1 MEIKILKNAS
11 KINGTYL
18 SNGIVLE
25 KTENESEFSGINNI
39 HFYLHNIDD
48 DSVEEILPNIDKYNI
63 GEIVNASL
71 CNEYLYFINLFK
83 NGETEGTIAII
94 RYHIPTQTTESLY
107 SYNDSIEEYLKT
119 KRLKLFIINDLYLI
133 LQTEYLT
140 LNIQKTFAGYFK
152 FSQKLFNLKDEK
164 EYDITD
170 DKFNKNGIA
179 DIIAL
184 SENQCVMKTGFSLL
198 ENNIY
203 TELEQEEASL
213 ESVSFVNIGQMISD
227 LIILQ
232 DTITVETIEQAFYT
246 KTIPYIKKDGNYL
259 IYSCVDNE
267 LKEEEIKFYNLETAE
282 VKSCINQ
289 DVIRYSDLASPY
301 VLNGEPYICIIK
313 EEEVSFLN
321 LITGKVEVRFDDGR
335 QLGNVFRDAVLFS
348 GTTKKRFLK
357 KCKPNIVLYSFPGKN
372 ILFDE
377 VGEYVDSL
385 ITEQET
391 IYIFEK

>member
-18 SNGIVLE
+18 SDGIVLE
-25 KTENESEFSGINNI
+25 KTENESEFSEINNI

-71 CNEYLYFINLFK
+71 CNEYLYFVNLFK
-83 NGETEGTIAII
+83 NGEKEGTIAII

-107 SYNDSIEEYLKT
+107 SYNDRIEEYSKT

-133 LQTEYLT
+133 LQTEYLV

-184 SENQCVMKTGFSLL
+184 SEKQCVIKTGFSLL

-227 LIILQ
+227 LTILQ
-232 DTITVETIEQAFYT
+232 GTITVETIEQAFYT

-321 LITGKVEVRFDDGR
+321 LITGKVEVKFDDGR
-335 QLGNVFRDAVLFS
+335 LLGNVFKDAVLFS

-372 ILFDE
+372 ILFNE

-385 ITEQET
+385 ITEKET